1 MKGSFIACGVAQ
13 ALTNVLDR
21 QGIRTPT
28 PIQELTIP
36 QIFKGKDVLGR
47 AQTGTGKTLAYL
59 LPVLQKVEGRK
70 GMTQAIIL
78 TPTREL
84 AEQIQGVARPL
95 AEAMGV
101 DVAAMIGG
109 RTIENQIQ
117 KLKRDP
123 DIIIGTPG
131 RLLDHITRRTLDLS
145 HCRIC
150 VLDEVDQM
158 LAGGF
163 REDMDLLLSMTPKK
177 RQVLFFSATLTPE
190 AQRLGRKYMKQ
201 PFQGDVS
208 EKATASTVE
217 QRIYETTKGH
227 KFSLLVKHL
236 KEMNPYMALVFCN
249 TREEAHELAGRLAAE
264 THMPLDEIHG
274 DMSQSQRNQVIR
286 EFAKARLQVL
296 VASDV
301 AARGIDVEGVTHV
314 FNYGIPR
321 NLEYYVHRIG
331 RTGRAGT
338 KGLAVT
344 YVTPEDG
351 SILRRLERSIQE
363 TITRYDET
371 GRVRRVRQGRPQKK
385 SVIPGMYK
393 PTKKKEHK
401 ALGHKGR
408 NMRQK
413 RKEAPK
419 KGR

>member
-1 MKGSFIACGVAQ
+1 MKGSFIAAGVTPVLAE
-13 ALTNVLDR
+13 VLDR
-21 QGIRTPT
+21 QGIRVPT
-28 PIQELTIP
+28 PIQDMTIP
-36 QIFKGKDVLGR
+36 QIFKGRDVLGK

-59 LPVLQKVEGRK
+59 LPLIQRVEGGK

-84 AEQIQGVARPL
+84 AEQIRDVARPL
-95 AEAMGV
+95 AEAAGV
-101 DVAAMIGG
+101 DAAAIIGG

-131 RLLDHITRRTLDLS
+131 RVLDHIARRTLDLS
-145 HCRIC
+145 GCKLC

-163 REDMDLLLSMTPKK
+163 REDIDALLDMTPKK
-177 RQVLFFSATLTPE
+177 RQLLFFSATLPPE
-190 AQRLGRKYMKQ
+190 AKSLAKKYMHH
-201 PFQGDVS
+201 PFAADVS
-208 EKATASTVE
+208 EKAAASTVE

-249 TREEAHELAGRLAAE
+249 TREEAHALAEKLAAE
-264 THMPLDEIHG
+264 IDMPLDEIHG
-274 DMSQSQRNQVIR
+274 DMSQGQRNQVIR
-286 EFAKARLQVL
+286 EFAKAKLQVL

-338 KGLAVT
+338 KGIAIT

-351 SILRRLERSIQE
+351 GLLRKLERSIKE
-363 TITRYDET
+363 TITRYDEK
-371 GRVRRVRQGRPQKK
+371 GNVRRVRKGKSTKK

-413 RKEAPK
+413 KKSAGK